1 MKNIHLLPTKNYKQ
15 DYTLQNGEVVEV
27 VKLGQLILNE
37 ETGELLVNKSTQW
50 AASCDTDVLV
60 PHHIYITFDEE
71 IKEGDHIVQTNF
83 EKTNTQVIKCET
95 EFQTKI
101 ANSKDGSFSK
111 NKIILTTDPDL
122 IKDGVQPIDDEF
134 LEWFV
139 KNPSCEQVGVSLN
152 SFEECHMKGD
162 GCSCWDTADQNL
174 CKLYYPNYK
183 IIIPQEERERGITI
197 TDVSKQEEPKQI
209 KCYCGHTT
217 YCDCGPL
224 EASDEAK
231 QRAANYMS
239 LKGALESKQET
250 LEEAAEKFVAN
261 TRLKNPIS
269 LFCEGAKWQQERM
282 YSEEEVR
289 KMLWELGDV
298 LFNNCQNGIEEG
310 EPETYFDNII
320 EQFKKK

>member
-1 MKNIHLLPTKNYKQ
+1 MKNIYLIPTKNYKQ

-27 VKLGQLILNE
+27 VKLGQLILNK

-60 PHHIYITFDEE
+60 PHHIYITSDEE
-71 IKEGDHIVQTNF
+71 IKVSDCYLTFTNK
-83 EKTNTQVIKCET
+83 EVMGQPRKCED
-95 EFQTKI
+95 
-101 ANSKDGSFSK
+101 ANWDFSFCK
-111 NKIILTTDPDL
+111 KIILTTDSDL

-139 KNPSCEQVGVSLN
+139 KNPSCEFVKIINNETGNYREFDS
-152 SFEECHMKGD
+152 
-162 GCSCWDTADQNL
+162 APNL
-174 CKLYYPNYK
+174 LYK
-183 IIIPQEERERGITI
+183 IIIP
-197 TDVSKQEEPKQI
+197 QEEPKQI

-224 EASDEAK
+224 EVSDEAK

-250 LEEAAEKFVAN
+250 TLEEAAQKFVAN

-269 LFCEGAKWQQERM
+269 LFCEGAKYQAERM
-282 YSEEEVR
+282 YSEKDLRQAYTVG
-289 KMLWELGDV
+289 KHGGV
-298 LFNNCQNGIEEG
+298 NQ
-310 EPETYFDNII
+310 TYYDFD
-320 EQFKKK
+320 EWFEKFKQK